1 MKKYTNKILIVAIA
15 LFLIAATTIFFI
27 ETSKIKKA
35 IEMQQ
40 RTELII
46 NH

>member
-1 MKKYTNKILIVAIA
+1 MKKYTNKILIITLTLLLAVATI
-15 LFLIAATTIFFI
+15 IFFV

-35 IEMQQ
+35 LKKQQ